1 MADRDIAGQAIDHLA
16 AGEGVA
22 DQAQPPLGMEP
33 GSVVGHN
40 SGCFLSAMLQGVQA
54 KRGDGS
60 GFGVAENAE
69 HAALFAQRVTFE
81 VVLEF
86 D

>member
-1 MADRDIAGQAIDHLA
+1 
-16 AGEGVA
+16 
-22 DQAQPPLGMEP
+22 
-33 GSVVGHN
+33 
-40 SGCFLSAMLQGVQA
+40 VQA